1 VIIGDPS
8 RVGTEVGWH
17 ATIPIEDTLK
27 DLLDYWR
34 LRVAA
39 RV

>member
-1 VIIGDPS
+1 V
-8 RVGTEVGWH
+8 RAEVGWQ

-34 LRVAA
+34 LRVAVA
-39 RV
+39 RA